1 VEPHG
6 STTDHGRFGEYL
18 RRVREE
24 RKLSLDAVEEM
35 SVGFPERIT
44 KSHLSRIETGQAVP
58 TFPRMFTLSQIYG
71 VPVSSMAERFETVL
85 IRDMSP
91 PEIAGKSERALLD
104 EAESLRFRGRYREAL
119 QIYDHVL
126 DHGERVAPDQD
137 EPSVFRVGLI
147 LERIN
152 CLARLSRYL
161 TAKEECENLLNVEG
175 LTPEHRA
182 KVFHH
187 LAMCSYRLGKF
198 MIAEMAVEKAKA
210 ATAQLE
216 SPQTLTASLAA
227 LEGNIR
233 SMTGQLEP
241 AIDSYKS
248 AIGAFAA
255 LDRQFESAWQ
265 RLNLV
270 EVLVELDRIG
280 EARVHLR
287 TVLAQAKKN
296 GYDRQLALALST
308 QALISYRAGDWD
320 AAESLCMQS
329 NSIARPREYHAVV
342 FRNCFYLWKV
352 ARERGDEQ
360 AIRSNERTM
369 RAYLSRVDD
378 SLSEARDYRRYL
390 AGGDR

>member
-1 VEPHG
+1 
-6 STTDHGRFGEYL
+6 
-18 RRVREE
+18 VREE